1 MSDPDPKP
9 RYRRPAGPPTSQDV
23 EDIREWNELLDR
35 SVTEVQASA
44 QKWRD
49 GLAALVTLL
58 TGGLVL
64 TGPASTQTLPDK
76 WRFVVVSAVGLGVAA
91 ACVGLWMALRASAGA
106 PGLVQLRELTAG
118 GRSVRSYRVSRAVN
132 AACWL
137 RRARRA
143 VAVALALLLIGILAW
158 WSAPS
163 KDPAPL
169 VRITTDGQPV
179 CGKLSSADHQVLVV
193 KVEGERDPTSVPFT
207 TVRNLH
213 IVSSC

>member
-1 MSDPDPKP
+1 MSDPGSVP

-23 EDIREWNELLDR
+23 EDELVDR

-49 GLAALVTLL
+49 GLAALVTVL

-64 TGPASTQTLPDK
+64 TGPASTQSLPGA
-76 WRFVVVSAVGLGVAA
+76 WRFAVVAAVGSGVAA
-91 ACVGLWMALRASAGA
+91 ACAGLWMALRACAGT
-106 PGLVQLRELTAG
+106 PGLMQLRELTAG
-118 GRSVRSYRVSRAVN
+118 GASVKSFRVSRAAN
-132 AACWL
+132 TAHWL

-143 VAVALALLLIGILAW
+143 VAVALALMLTGILVW
-158 WSAPS
+158 WSVPS

-169 VRITTDGQPV
+169 VRITTGGQPV

-207 TVRNLH
+207 TVQNLR
-213 IVSSC
+213 IVTSC